1 MCFSAS
7 ASFTAGAVLSIIGV
21 LSIIKV
27 KHPSHLLFA
36 SIPLLFGIQQI
47 AEGFLWVTLPN
58 PEYEQIQK
66 LFTYIFLFFAQTL
79 WPIWVPFSILL
90 LTPKI
95 SRKFSAKVLVSCGF
109 VLGVFLF
116 CFLLNFVVSAKIV
129 EQHIVYYQDYPTSF
143 RLIGVI
149 LYMLA
154 TIIPPFF
161 SKIKYMW
168 LLGTTILISYI
179 ITAIFY
185 NHYLLSVWCFF
196 SSVISL
202 SIYLIIVEIG
212 KKSKKDVLVQEEY

>member
-7 ASFTAGAVLSIIGV
+7 ASFTAGAVLTVIGIASI
-21 LSIIKV
+21 SKT

-36 SIPLLFGIQQI
+36 SIPLLFGMQQI

-90 LTPKI
+90 LTPKL
-95 SRKFSAKVLVSCGF
+95 SRKFSAKVLVFCGL
-109 VLGVFLF
+109 VVGF
-116 CFLLNFVVSAKIV
+116 CLAFCLVNFKVSAKIV
-129 EQHIVYYQDYPTSF
+129 EQHIVYLQDYPKSF
-143 RLIGVI
+143 RIVGII
-149 LYMLA
+149 LYVLA
-154 TIIPPFF
+154 TIVPPFF

-185 NHYLLSVWCFF
+185 DHYLLSVWCFF

-202 SIYLIIVEIG
+202 SIYLIIAEL
-212 KKSKKDVLVQEEY
+212 SKNQLKQV

>member
-7 ASFTAGAVLSIIGV
+7 ASFTAGAVLTVIGV
-21 LSIIKV
+21 VSITKT

-36 SIPLLFGIQQI
+36 SIPLLFGMQQI
-47 AEGFLWVTLPN
+47 AEGFIWVTSPN

-66 LFTYIFLFFAQTL
+66 LFTYVFLFFAQTL

-90 LTPKI
+90 LTPKL
-95 SRKFSAKVLVSCGF
+95 SRKFSAKVLVLCGL
-109 VLGVFLF
+109 VVGICLAF
-116 CFLLNFVVSAKIV
+116 CLVNFNVSAKIV
-129 EQHIVYYQDYPTSF
+129 EQHIVYLQDYPKSF
-143 RLIGVI
+143 RIIGII
-149 LYMLA
+149 LYVLA

-185 NHYLLSVWCFF
+185 DHYLLSVWCFF

-202 SIYLIIVEIG
+202 SIYLIIAELG
-212 KKSKKDVLVQEEY
+212 KKSAKKKIYLK

>member
-21 LSIIKV
+21 ATITKA

-47 AEGFLWVTLPN
+47 AEGFLWVTLPIN
-58 PEYEQIQK
+58 EYEQIQN

-95 SRKFSAKVLVSCGF
+95 SRKFSAKVLVACGF

-116 CFLLNFVVSAKIV
+116 CFLLNFDVSAKIV
-129 EQHIVYYQDYPTSF
+129 EQHIVYYQDYPPSF
-143 RLIGVI
+143 RVVGVI

-212 KKSKKDVLVQEEY
+212 KKSKKDVLVHAES

>member
-7 ASFTAGAVLSIIGV
+7 ASFSAGAVLSIIGV
-21 LSIIKV
+21 ASITKA

-47 AEGFLWVTLPN
+47 AEGFLWVTLPIHD
-58 PEYEQIQK
+58 YEQIQK

-79 WPIWVPFSILL
+79 WPIWVPLSILL

-95 SRKFSAKVLVSCGF
+95 SRKFSAKVLVACGF
-109 VLGVFLF
+109 VLGICLF
-116 CFLLNFVVSAKIV
+116 YCLLNFDVSAKIV
-129 EQHIVYYQDYPTSF
+129 EQHIVYYQDYPPSF
-143 RLIGVI
+143 RFIGVI
-149 LYMLA
+149 LYVLA

-202 SIYLIIVEIG
+202 SIYLIIVELG
-212 KKSKKDVLVQEEY
+212 KKSRKAVLVQAE

>member
-21 LSIIKV
+21 ASITKA
-27 KHPSHLLFA
+27 KHPSHRLFA

-47 AEGFLWVTLPN
+47 AEGFLWVTLPIH
-58 PEYEQIQK
+58 EYEKIQK

-95 SRKFSAKVLVSCGF
+95 SRKFSAKLLVACGF
-109 VLGVFLF
+109 VLGIFLF
-116 CFLLNFVVSAKIV
+116 CFLLNFDVSAKIV
-129 EQHIVYYQDYPTSF
+129 EQHIVYYQDYPPSF
-143 RLIGVI
+143 RVIGVI

-161 SKIKYMW
+161 SKIKHMW

-212 KKSKKDVLVQEEY
+212 KKSKKDVSVQSE